1 MTDAVRLVIHTYK
14 YLEKY
19 WNIPIFPEH
28 ARKQSKML
36 CWMGNRTITSGFALR
51 PWLPFYAQH
60 KDMWARAVG
69 VDAVHLPS
77 CTKLTTD
84 VENIW
89 PEGAVKLSHEES
101 FKNFRSL
108 YR

>member
-1 MTDAVRLVIHTYK
+1 
-14 YLEKY
+14 
-19 WNIPIFPEH
+19 
-28 ARKQSKML
+28 
-36 CWMGNRTITSGFALR
+36 MGNRNRTITSGFALR

-69 VDAVHLPS
+69 FDAVHLPS

-84 VENIW
+84 VEIIW
-89 PEGAVKLSHEES
+89 PEGAVKLSHKEL
-101 FKNFRSL
+101 FKNFRTL